1 MAERTNYGAY
11 LELAKRACFT
21 WRRGLKRG
29 EKEERGDFFE
39 KKLFFS
45 EKLP

>member
-1 MAERTNYGAY
+1 MADRTNYGTY
-11 LELAKRACFT
+11 LELEKRACFT
-21 WRRGLKRG
+21 GCRGLKRG
-29 EKEERGDFFE
+29 EKEERGGFFE